1 MRPRVASLRARAAG
15 RPRSPAALHGKS
27 RDVTDRG
34 LASPSRRFNLDSG
47 GVADSDQA
55 RGQTAVQVVG
65 YTRVST
71 EDQAQ
76 NGYGLDVQE
85 RQVRAWCREH
95 GHRLRRVYRDEG
107 VSGTLAD
114 RDGLA
119 DALDALGTGGAR
131 GMVVPRLDRLAR
143 DLLIQE
149 ALMGEVWRSGAEILS
164 TASGEQNLRDD
175 PDDPSRKLIRR
186 LLGAVSEWEREM
198 LVLRMKRGRRR
209 KHERGGYAYGSPPYG
224 YTAEHGVLAQHPA
237 EQKAL
242 RRMADLREGGCS
254 TREIAA
260 ALAAEGHPTKR
271 GGRWTSPVV
280 ARILARQAVA

>member
-1 MRPRVASLRARAAG
+1 
-15 RPRSPAALHGKS
+15 
-27 RDVTDRG
+27 
-34 LASPSRRFNLDSG
+34 
-47 GVADSDQA
+47 
-55 RGQTAVQVVG
+55 
-65 YTRVST
+65 
-71 EDQAQ
+71 
-76 NGYGLDVQE
+76 
-85 RQVRAWCREH
+85 
-95 GHRLRRVYRDEG
+95 
-107 VSGTLAD
+107 
-114 RDGLA
+114 
-119 DALDALGTGGAR
+119 
-131 GMVVPRLDRLAR
+131 
-143 DLLIQE
+143 
-149 ALMGEVWRSGAEILS
+149 MGEVWRSGAEILS